1 MQKKTVFV
9 TGGSR
14 GIGRAIADWFIKR
27 DYNVII
33 GFYKNFEY
41 KKSQI

>member
-9 TGGSR
+9 TGGSQR
-14 GIGRAIADWFIKR
+14 NWTAIADWFIKR

-41 KKSQI
+41 KKAH